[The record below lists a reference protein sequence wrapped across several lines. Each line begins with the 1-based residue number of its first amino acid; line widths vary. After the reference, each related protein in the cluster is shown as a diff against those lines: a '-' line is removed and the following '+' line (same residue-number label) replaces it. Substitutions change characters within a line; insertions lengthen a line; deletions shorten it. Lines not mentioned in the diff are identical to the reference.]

1 MLSVIFFLM
10 AVSPNDG
17 FRLSKKKF
25 KFTRFRPIR
34 RPPITNSS
42 IPKEKCG
49 IIFKRPPGKGS
60 FVPFIIKRPLCVLL
74 NETQKTARLKEVGGY
89 APRYV
94 AVNRKEALKFES
106 LLGDLQPLLTS
117 SSPYNNQSDL
127 RSILGQQDRNVG
139 QRKRRSAITLP
150 SEVGT
155 TEIQDCFDGGSLLE
169 GGGFRRL
176 CTECFGVTQL
186 PDGIFPP
193 FINEVICGD
202 DPSFCVPGIG
212 ECQQRVIKLNFLNF
226 TGEFE
231 RDDDLSELLGI
242 DVFVEE
248 LEIVEG
254 EIRACCECRLFAFLG
269 KK

>member
-1 MLSVIFFLM
+1 MT
-10 AVSPNDG
+10 VSPNDG

-25 KFTRFRPIR
+25 KFTRFRPTR

-42 IPKEKCG
+42 IPKEQCG

-150 SEVGT
+150 SEAGT
-155 TEIQDCFDGGSLLE
+155 TEIQDRFSINGGSLLE
-169 GGGFRRL
+169 GDGFRRL
-176 CTECFGVTQL
+176 CTEFFEISQL
-186 PDGIFPP
+186 PEDVFPS
-193 FINEVICGD
+193 FINDVICGD
-202 DPSFCVPGIG
+202 DSDFCLPG
-212 ECQQRVIKLNFLNF
+212 
-226 TGEFE
+226 
-231 RDDDLSELLGI
+231 S
-242 DVFVEE
+242 
-248 LEIVEG
+248 
-254 EIRACCECRLFAFLG
+254 
-269 KK
+269 

>member
-1 MLSVIFFLM
+1 M

-25 KFTRFRPIR
+25 KFTRFGPAI
-34 RPPITNSS
+34 S
-42 IPKEKCG
+42 KEKCG
-49 IIFKRPPGKGS
+49 IIFKRPPSKGS
-60 FVPFIIKRPLCVLL
+60 FIPLIIKRPICVLL

-94 AVNRKEALKFES
+94 AVNRTEALQFES
-106 LLGDLQPLLTS
+106 LLGDVQPIPPS
-117 SSPYNNQSDL
+117 QPGSSPYNNQSDL
-127 RSILGQQDRNVG
+127 CSILGQQDRNVG
-139 QRKRRSAITLP
+139 KKKRRSVITLP
-150 SEVGT
+150 SEAGT
-155 TEIQDCFDGGSLLE
+155 TEIQECFDGGSLLE
-169 GGGFRRL
+169 DDGFRRL
-176 CTECFGVTQL
+176 CTECFGITQL
-186 PDGIFPP
+186 PDGVFPP

-202 DPSFCVPGIG
+202 DSNFCVPGIG

-231 RDDDLSELLGI
+231 RDDDLSELLGV

-254 EIRACCECRLFAFLG
+254 EIRACCECRLFAFFG

>member
-1 MLSVIFFLM
+1 M

-17 FRLSKKKF
+17 FRLSQKKF
-25 KFTRFRPIR
+25 KFTRIGPVR
-34 RPPITNSS
+34 RTPPITNPS
-42 IPKEKCG
+42 IPKKKCG
-49 IIFKRPPGKGS
+49 TIVNSPPCKDS
-60 FVPFIIKRPLCVLL
+60 FVRSFKGPLCVLL
-74 NETQKTARLKEVGGY
+74 NENQKTARLQEVGGY
-89 APRYV
+89 VPRYV

-106 LLGDLQPLLTS
+106 LLGDVQPIPTRQPG

-127 RSILGQQDRNVG
+127 GSILGQQDRAVG
-139 QRKRRSAITLP
+139 QKKRRSVITLP
-150 SEVGT
+150 SGAGT

-169 GGGFRRL
+169 DGGFRRL
-176 CTECFGVTQL
+176 CTECFGITQL
-186 PDGIFPP
+186 PDGVFPP

-202 DPSFCVPGIG
+202 DSNFCVPGIG

-231 RDDDLSELLGI
+231 RDDDLSDLLGF
-242 DVFVEE
+242 DVFVEK

-254 EIRACCECRLFAFLG
+254 EIRACCECRLFEFLG